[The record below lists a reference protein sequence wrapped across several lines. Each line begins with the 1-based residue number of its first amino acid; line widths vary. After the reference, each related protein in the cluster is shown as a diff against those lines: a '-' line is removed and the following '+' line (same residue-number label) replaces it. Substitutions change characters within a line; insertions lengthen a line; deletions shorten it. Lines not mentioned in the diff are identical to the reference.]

1 MRIDKFT
8 YMYCWFGNNVDME
21 GNQEENSQTKKL
33 ERINFRVF
41 WLRLN
46 CLDRMDSNKA
56 SFVIAVSNFR

>member
-1 MRIDKFT
+1 MRVDKFT

-21 GNQEENSQTKKL
+21 DNQEENSQTKKL